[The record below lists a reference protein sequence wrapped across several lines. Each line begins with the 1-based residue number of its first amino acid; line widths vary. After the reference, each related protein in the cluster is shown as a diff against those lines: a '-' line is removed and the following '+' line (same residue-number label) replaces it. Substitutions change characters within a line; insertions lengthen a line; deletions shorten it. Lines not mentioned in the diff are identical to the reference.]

1 MVLGFLDKVDFDK
14 YAQAVD
20 ECVTIKPEGRISQV
34 IGLIAQGDSLGM
46 GIGSL
51 CSIINDQGDVIK
63 AEVVGFKKE
72 KALFMPYGDIRGIS
86 LGAKIIPISA
96 TPLVGVS
103 DQLLGRVVDGM
114 GNPIDGKGIV
124 EYTQEYNLYGKPIG
138 PMERAP
144 IKEPLDVGVAAI
156 NSMITL
162 GKGQRMAI
170 MAGSGV
176 GKSIL
181 MGMMTKHTSA
191 DVVVIGLIGERGREV
206 KDFIN
211 ETLGEE
217 GLKRAVVVAATS
229 DSSPLV
235 RIRGAYL
242 ATTIAEYFR
251 DQGKHVLLMMDSITR
266 FAMSSRDVGLAAG
279 EPPTSRGYTPSF
291 FVQIPILLERAGN
304 MENGGSITGIYTVLV
319 EGDDLNDPV
328 GDTVR
333 SIVDG
338 HIVLSRELANKG
350 HYPAIDVLASISR
363 VMRDVTTQ
371 EHTAVRDRAAGVV
384 SSYKN
389 AEDMITIGAYI
400 DGSDPDVDEAK
411 RLMPGINQLL
421 KQDMNQKIDMAS
433 SVDGLKNALKSKS
446 ESTQSGKVKPDKVKE

>member
-1 MVLGFLDKVDFDK
+1 MEHLNKIDFHK
-14 YAQAVD
+14 YFKAVD
-20 ECVTIKPEGRISQV
+20 RCVTMQPEGRISQV
-34 IGLIAQGDSLGM
+34 VGLIAQGDSLGM

-51 CSIINDQGDVIK
+51 CSIINDHGHEIK

-86 LGAKIIPISA
+86 LGARIIPIAA

-103 DQLLGRVVDGM
+103 DQLLGRVIDGM
-114 GNPIDGKGIV
+114 GMPIDGKGEI

-138 PMERAP
+138 PMEREP

-162 GKGQRMAI
+162 GKGQRVAI
-170 MAGSGV
+170 MSGSGV
-176 GKSIL
+176 GKSVL

-211 ETLGEE
+211 DTLGEE

-229 DSSPLV
+229 DSPPLV

-251 DQGKHVLLMMDSITR
+251 DQGKDVLLMVDSITR

-338 HIVLSRELANKG
+338 HIVLSRDLANKG
-350 HYPAIDVLASISR
+350 HYPAIDILASISR
-363 VMRDVTTQ
+363 VMRDVCQ
-371 EHTAVRDRAAGVV
+371 KDHVAVRDKAVSVLAAY
-384 SSYKN
+384 SS

-411 RLMPGINQLL
+411 RLMPGIVQFLR
-421 KQDMNQKIDMAS
+421 QDMNRKLDMAS
-433 SVDGLKNALKSKS
+433 SVDGLKKAFGIKLK
-446 ESTQSGKVKPDKVKE
+446 

>member
-1 MVLGFLDKVDFDK
+1 MKDFLHIDFDK
-14 YAQAVD
+14 YDTAVE
-20 ECVTIKPEGRISQV
+20 ECVTMQPSGRISQV
-34 IGLIAQGDSLGM
+34 IGLIAEGDSLGL
-46 GIGSL
+46 GIGGL
-51 CSIINDQGDVIK
+51 CRIVNDYGQEIK

-72 KALFMPYGDIRGIS
+72 KALFMPYGDIRGIR
-86 LGAKIIPISA
+86 LGSRIIPVAASQ
-96 TPLVGVS
+96 TVGVS
-103 DQLLGRVVDGM
+103 DHLLGRVIDGM
-114 GNPIDGKGIV
+114 GTPIDGKGWI
-124 EYTQEYNLYGKPIG
+124 EHTQAYNLYGKPIS
-138 PMERAP
+138 PLEREQ

-162 GKGQRMAI
+162 GKGQRVAI

-176 GKSIL
+176 GKSVL

-206 KDFIN
+206 KDFVKD
-211 ETLGEE
+211 TLGEE

-229 DSSPLV
+229 DSPPLV
-235 RIRGAYL
+235 RMRGAYL

-251 DQGKHVLLMMDSITR
+251 DQGKNVLLMVDSITR

-338 HIVLSRELANKG
+338 HIVLSRDLANRG
-350 HYPAIDVLASISR
+350 HYPAIDVLASVSR
-363 VMRDVTTQ
+363 VMRDVSHKEQ
-371 EHTAVRDRAAGVV
+371 VVLRDKAVSVLSAYR
-384 SSYKN
+384 S

-411 RLMPGINQLL
+411 LLMPGIIQFLR
-421 KQDMNQKIDMAS
+421 QDMVRKVDMLS
-433 SVDGLKNALKSKS
+433 SINGLKKALGIK
-446 ESTQSGKVKPDKVKE
+446 KV

>member
-1 MVLGFLDKVDFDK
+1 MILEHLNKMDFHK
-14 YAQAVD
+14 YFKAVD
-20 ECVTIKPEGRISQV
+20 QCVTIQPEGRISQV
-34 IGLIAQGDSLGM
+34 IGLIAEGDSLGL

-51 CSIINDQGDVIK
+51 CSIINDHGQEIK

-86 LGAKIIPISA
+86 LGARIIPIAA

-103 DQLLGRVVDGM
+103 DQLLGRVIDGM
-114 GNPIDGKGIV
+114 GTLIDGKGEI
-124 EYTQEYNLYGKPIG
+124 EYTQEYNLYGKPMG
-138 PMERAP
+138 PMQRES

-162 GKGQRMAI
+162 GKGQRVAI
-170 MAGSGV
+170 MSGSGV
-176 GKSIL
+176 GKSVL

-211 ETLGEE
+211 DTLGEE

-229 DSSPLV
+229 DSPPLV

-251 DQGKHVLLMMDSITR
+251 DQGKDVLLMVDSITR

-304 MENGGSITGIYTVLV
+304 MENKGSITGIYTVLV

-338 HIVLSRELANKG
+338 HIVLSRDLANRG

-363 VMRDVTTQ
+363 VMRDVSQ
-371 EHTAVRDRAAGVV
+371 KDHVVLRDKAISVL
-384 SSYKN
+384 SSYRGV
-389 AEDMITIGAYI
+389 EDMITIGAYI

-411 RLMPGINQLL
+411 RLMPGIVQYLR
-421 KQDMNQKIDMAS
+421 QDMNRKVDMQS
-433 SVDGLKNALKSKS
+433 SVNGLKDALGIKQDKEKSTK
-446 ESTQSGKVKPDKVKE
+446 

>member
-1 MVLGFLDKVDFDK
+1 MKLDLLGKIEFEK
-14 YAQAVD
+14 YEKAVD
-20 ECVTIKPEGRISQV
+20 QCALMRPEGRISQV
-34 IGLIAQGDSLGM
+34 IGLIAEGDSLGL
-46 GIGSL
+46 GIGGL
-51 CSIINDQGDVIK
+51 CSILNDQGKEVQ

-86 LGAKIIPISA
+86 LGSRIIPLMA
-96 TPLVGVS
+96 TQEIGVS

-114 GNPIDGKGIV
+114 GCPIDGKGNI
-124 EYTQEYNLYGKPIG
+124 EYTKTYNLYGKPMG
-138 PMERAP
+138 PMQRKP
-144 IKEPLDVGVAAI
+144 IKEALDVGVAAI

-162 GKGQRMAI
+162 GKGQRVGI

-176 GKSIL
+176 GKSVL

-211 ETLGEE
+211 DTLGEE

-229 DSSPLV
+229 DSPPLV

-251 DQGKHVLLMMDSITR
+251 DQGKDVLLMVDSITR

-319 EGDDLNDPV
+319 EGDDMNDPV

-338 HIVLSRELANKG
+338 HIVLSRNLANQG
-350 HYPAIDVLASISR
+350 HYPAIDVLASVSR
-363 VMRDVTTQ
+363 VMRDVSQ
-371 EHTAVRDRAAGVV
+371 KEHVVLRNKAVSVISAYRG
-384 SSYKN
+384 

-400 DGSDPDVDEAK
+400 DGSDPEVDEAK
-411 RLMPGINQLL
+411 KLMPGITQFLR
-421 KQDMNQKIDMAS
+421 QDMNRRVDIQS
-433 SVDGLKNALKSKS
+433 SVDGLRQALGIK
-446 ESTQSGKVKPDKVKE
+446 KPDKPNPDKPDK

>member
-1 MVLGFLDKVDFDK
+1 MTVEHLNKIDFHK
-14 YAQAVD
+14 YMKAVD
-20 ECVTIKPEGRISQV
+20 GCVTIQPEGRISQV
-34 IGLIAQGDSLGM
+34 VGLIAQGDSLGM

-51 CSIINDQGDVIK
+51 CSIINDHGQEIK

-86 LGAKIIPISA
+86 LGARIIPVA
-96 TPLVGVS
+96 AAPLVGVS
-103 DQLLGRVVDGM
+103 DQLLGRVIDGM
-114 GNPIDGKGIV
+114 GDPIDGKGRID
-124 EYTQEYNLYGKPIG
+124 YTTSYNLYGRPIG
-138 PMERAP
+138 PMEREP

-162 GKGQRMAI
+162 GKGQRVAI

-176 GKSIL
+176 GKSVL
-181 MGMMTKHTSA
+181 MGMMTKHTRA

-211 ETLGEE
+211 DTLGEE
-217 GLKRAVVVAATS
+217 GMKRAVVVAATS
-229 DSSPLV
+229 DSPPLV

-251 DQGKHVLLMMDSITR
+251 DQGKDVLLMVDSITR

-304 MENGGSITGIYTVLV
+304 MENGGSVTGIYTVLV

-338 HIVLSRELANKG
+338 HIVLSRDLANRG

-363 VMRDVTTQ
+363 VMRDVAQ
-371 EHTAVRDRAAGVV
+371 KDHVVVRDKAVSV
-384 SSYKN
+384 LSSYQG

-411 RLMPGINQLL
+411 RLMPGIVQFLR
-421 KQDMNQKIDMAS
+421 QGMNRKVDLPS
-433 SVDGLKNALKSKS
+433 SIDGLK
-446 ESTQSGKVKPDKVKE
+446 KVLGIKLEK

>member
-1 MVLGFLDKVDFDK
+1 MTLEHLNKIDFHK
-14 YAQAVD
+14 YFKAVD
-20 ECVTIKPEGRISQV
+20 RCVTMQPEGRISQV
-34 IGLIAQGDSLGM
+34 VGLIAQGDSLGM

-51 CSIINDQGDVIK
+51 CSIINDHGHEIK

-86 LGAKIIPISA
+86 LGARIIPIAA

-103 DQLLGRVVDGM
+103 DQLLGRVIDGM
-114 GNPIDGKGIV
+114 GMPIDGKGEI

-138 PMERAP
+138 PMEREP

-162 GKGQRMAI
+162 GKGQRVAI
-170 MAGSGV
+170 MSGSGV
-176 GKSIL
+176 GKSVL

-211 ETLGEE
+211 DTLGEE

-229 DSSPLV
+229 DSPPLV

-251 DQGKHVLLMMDSITR
+251 DQGKDVLLMVDSITR

-338 HIVLSRELANKG
+338 HIVLSRDLANKG
-350 HYPAIDVLASISR
+350 HYPAIDILASISR
-363 VMRDVTTQ
+363 VMRDVCQ
-371 EHTAVRDRAAGVV
+371 KDHVAVRDKAVSVLAAY
-384 SSYKN
+384 SS

-411 RLMPGINQLL
+411 RLMPGIVQFLR
-421 KQDMNQKIDMAS
+421 QDMNRKLDMAS
-433 SVDGLKNALKSKS
+433 SVDGLKKAFGIKLK
-446 ESTQSGKVKPDKVKE
+446 

>member
-1 MVLGFLDKVDFDK
+1 MEHLNKIDFEK
-14 YAQAVD
+14 YFKAVD
-20 ECVTIKPEGRISQV
+20 QCVTIKPEGSISQV
-34 IGLIAQGDSLGM
+34 IGLIAEGDSLGM

-51 CSIINDQGDVIK
+51 CSIINDQGEEIK

-72 KALFMPYGDIRGIS
+72 KALLMPYGDIRGIS
-86 LGAKIIPISA
+86 LGAKIIPSA
-96 TPLVGVS
+96 ASPMVGVS

-114 GNPIDGKGIV
+114 GNLIDGKGEI
-124 EYTQEYNLYGKPIG
+124 EYTQKYDLYGKPIG
-138 PMERAP
+138 PMKRAP
-144 IKEPLDVGVAAI
+144 IKVPLDVGIAAI
-156 NSMITL
+156 NSMITI
-162 GKGQRMAI
+162 GIGQRMAI
-170 MAGSGV
+170 MAGSGI
-176 GKSIL
+176 GKSVL

-211 ETLGEE
+211 DTLGEE

-229 DSSPLV
+229 DSAPLV

-251 DQGKHVLLMMDSITR
+251 DQGKNVLLMMDSITR

-371 EHTAVRDRAAGVV
+371 EHLAVRDRAVGVV

-411 RLMPGINQLL
+411 FLMPGINQLL
-421 KQDMNQKIDMAS
+421 KQDMNTKVDMES
-433 SVDGLKNALKSKS
+433 SIEGLKNTLKGKL
-446 ESTQSGKVKPDKVKE
+446 ESGKVNKGKIR

>member
-1 MVLGFLDKVDFDK
+1 LEHLDKIDFDRYSK
-14 YAQAVD
+14 AVD

-34 IGLIAQGDSLGM
+34 IGLIAEGDSLGM

-51 CSIINDQGDVIK
+51 CSIINDHGQEIK

-72 KALFMPYGDIRGIS
+72 KALFMPYADIRGVS
-86 LGAKIIPISA
+86 LGAKIIPIAAS
-96 TPLVGVS
+96 PLVGVC
-103 DQLLGRVVDGM
+103 DQLLGRVIDGM
-114 GNPIDGKGIV
+114 GNPIDGNGVI
-124 EYTQEYNLYGKPIG
+124 EYEKEYNLYGKPIG

-162 GKGQRMAI
+162 GLGQRVAI
-170 MAGSGV
+170 MAGSGI

-211 ETLGEE
+211 DTLGEE

-251 DQGKHVLLMMDSITR
+251 DQGKNVLLMVDSITR

-279 EPPTSRGYTPSF
+279 EPPTTKGYTPSF

-350 HYPAIDVLASISR
+350 HYPAIDILASISR
-363 VMRDVTTQ
+363 VMRDVTKQ
-371 EHTAVRDRAAGVV
+371 DHLSVRDKAVNV
-384 SSYKN
+384 LSSYKN
-389 AEDMITIGAYI
+389 VEDMITIGAYI
-400 DGSDPDVDEAK
+400 DGSDPDVDKAK
-411 RLMPGINQLL
+411 QLMPGINRFLM
-421 KQDMNQKIDMAS
+421 QDMNQKIDMAKS
-433 SVDGLKNALKSKS
+433 IEGLKNVLKIKS
-446 ESTQSGKVKPDKVKE
+446 DKVKQK

>member
-1 MVLGFLDKVDFDK
+1 MTLGHLNEIDFEK
-14 YAQAVD
+14 YDLAVD
-20 ECVTIKPEGRISQV
+20 QCITIQPEGRVSQIV
-34 IGLIAQGDSLGM
+34 GLIAEGDSLGM

-51 CSIINDQGDVIK
+51 CSIINDHGQQVK

-86 LGAKIIPISA
+86 LGARIIRVESSQV
-96 TPLVGVS
+96 VGVS
-103 DQLLGRVVDGM
+103 DQLLGRVIDGM
-114 GNPIDGKGIV
+114 GVPIDGKGSI
-124 EYTQEYNLYGKPIG
+124 ESAQEYNLYGKPIG
-138 PMERAP
+138 PMEREP
-144 IKEPLDVGVAAI
+144 IKESLDVGVAAI
-156 NSMITL
+156 NSLITL
-162 GKGQRMAI
+162 GKGQRVAI
-170 MAGSGV
+170 MSGSGV
-176 GKSIL
+176 GKSVL
-181 MGMMTKHTSA
+181 MGMMTRHTSA

-211 ETLGEE
+211 DTLGEE

-229 DSSPLV
+229 DSPPLV

-251 DQGKHVLLMMDSITR
+251 DQGKDVLLMVDSITR

-291 FVQIPILLERAGN
+291 FVQIPVLLERAGN

-338 HIVLSRELANKG
+338 HIVLSRDLANRG

-363 VMRDVTTQ
+363 VMRDVSPKD
-371 EHTAVRDRAAGVV
+371 HVIVRDRAVSV
-384 SSYKN
+384 LSSYSS

-411 RLMPGINQLL
+411 RLMPGIVQFLRQGMDR
-421 KQDMNQKIDMAS
+421 KVDMQS
-433 SVDGLKNALKSKS
+433 SIKGLKRVLGIKK
-446 ESTQSGKVKPDKVKE
+446 DKKEK